1 MLGFSSP
8 KGDYNSSRRCNLRDS
23 FTLVSFATL
32 RGSNTPSIGLCSA
45 LSGLFSFC
53 SLALIRRLYLR
64 LLTFI
69 PLRGCRKNASVEQAR
84 ARLGKLLK
92 KEKLGKTEACNL
104 AHRHGL
110 FYDDDNYSY
119 GCAHCCDER
128 FSEMLTGFFSS
139 VGGSLGIPWQHTYG
153 DLDDLTSGPVL
164 EGWIPDDRAHPSQG
178 GHYDMPPG
186 YDWDRIISQ
195 MNLFRSTYETML
207 GQRGSLSCV
216 AEYAAKKWPDDA
228 GELPTDDELMGY
240 CAPIIPPPAP

>member
-1 MLGFSSP
+1 MVVLSFVHSAISP
-8 KGDYNSSRRCNLRDS
+8 S
-23 FTLVSFATL
+23 SFAADYYADVNM
-32 RGSNTPSIGLCSA
+32 G
-45 LSGLFSFC
+45 
-53 SLALIRRLYLR
+53 
-64 LLTFI
+64 
-69 PLRGCRKNASVEQAR
+69 
-84 ARLGKLLK
+84 
-92 KEKLGKTEACNL
+92 
-104 AHRHGL
+104 
-110 FYDDDNYSY
+110 DDDK
-119 GCAHCCDER
+119 
-128 FSEMLTGFFSS
+128 TGTSPDAAWKTITW
-139 VGGSLGIPWQHTYG
+139 VLKRVVDTE
-153 DLDDLTSGPVL
+153 DDLTSGPVL